1 MARGVFSTYVQW
13 RGAPPGPRPKRYL
26 SSMQLEPVLAILGP
40 FLTTAGAGLLAIDV
54 LQGPIRLTR
63 RQDRTDLLVEAKHDH
78 DATARTLAHS
88 KAEGT
93 TGVHKLEVAANEASF
108 ASTVGEVH
116 RDYEAVAVREGA
128 MTFRLAIWGLVLVM
142 LGGIAQTIAAVL
154 VAMR

>member
-1 MARGVFSTYVQW
+1 M
-13 RGAPPGPRPKRYL
+13 
-26 SSMQLEPVLAILGP
+26 
-40 FLTTAGAGLLAIDV
+40 
-54 LQGPIRLTR
+54 
-63 RQDRTDLLVEAKHDH
+63 
-78 DATARTLAHS
+78 
-88 KAEGT
+88 
-93 TGVHKLEVAANEASF
+93 HKLEVAANEASF